1 MVPNRASPKTRRRSP
16 QASEIMLEK
25 HEDPDIARKV
35 QVEMHAFLRR
45 VKEGSI

>member
-1 MVPNRASPKTRRRSP
+1 MF
-16 QASEIMLEK
+16 EK

-35 QVEMHAFLRR
+35 QVEMNAFLRR